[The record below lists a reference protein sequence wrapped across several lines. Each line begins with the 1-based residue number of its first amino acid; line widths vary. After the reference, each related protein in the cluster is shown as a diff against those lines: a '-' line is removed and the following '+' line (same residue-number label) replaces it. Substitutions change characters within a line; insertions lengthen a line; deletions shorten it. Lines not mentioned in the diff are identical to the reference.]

1 MNEIGINA
9 GFVILAYFLGSI
21 PFGYIISKKKG
32 IPDIRETGSG
42 STGGTNVG
50 RKLGKKWGILVALLD
65 GLKCALPVFLARQIL
80 GIDLTISLAMI
91 ISAVLGHIYPV
102 WLKFRAGKGVAS
114 ALGGLLIVIPWPFL
128 LVPALAWVCLLVG
141 IRYVSL
147 ANLVLLLFLAIGL
160 GFAYQSLFYFLVGL
174 LLFGIIAWAH
184 RENISRLIEG
194 KEPKSEW
201 LKFNY

>member
-9 GFVILAYFLGSI
+9 GLVILAYFLGSI

-32 IPDIRETGSG
+32 IPDIREIGSG

-50 RKLGKKWGILVALLD
+50 RKLGKKWGILLALLD
-65 GLKCALPVFLARQIL
+65 GLKCAIPVFLAKKIL

-102 WLKFRAGKGVAS
+102 WLKFRAGKGVVS
-114 ALGGLLIVIPWPFL
+114 ALGGLLIVIPWLFL
-128 LVPALAWVCLLVG
+128 LVPAGIWMCLLAVTG
-141 IRYVSL
+141 YVSL

-160 GFAYQSLFYFLVGL
+160 GFAYQSLLYFLLGF

-184 RENISRLIEG
+184 RENIKLIIDGQER
-194 KEPKSEW
+194 KSDW